1 MASDSPA
8 GGAPDDMPV
17 APSDS
22 TGPESSLEVTLE
34 TLQRVIDGLQTE
46 NADLND
52 KYLRA
57 VADSHNIRRR
67 GQQDVEKERK
77 FAVERFARDM
87 LSVADNLGRALS
99 ALPASLDALDPAVR
113 NVVVG
118 VQATEREL
126 LSVLERHG
134 VTRIEAKDKPFNAEF
149 HQAVMEIEDASV
161 PTGTVVQELA
171 PGYLL
176 AGRLLRAAMVGV
188 SKGGPQRMPEP
199 RAEASNENNEP

>member
-1 MASDSPA
+1 MASDPTA
-8 GGAPDDMPV
+8 GGAPAEMPV
-17 APSDS
+17 ETPENLDIPAAPGD
-22 TGPESSLEVTLE
+22 LERQIE
-34 TLQRVIDGLQTE
+34 QLQVE

-52 KYLRA
+52 KHLRA
-57 VADSHNIRRR
+57 VAEAQNVRRR
-67 GQQDVEKERK
+67 AQQDIEKERK
-77 FAVERFARDM
+77 FGIERFARDV

-99 ALPASLDALDPAVR
+99 VLPTDLTTLDPALR
-113 NVVVG
+113 NVIVG
-118 VQATEREL
+118 VQATDREL

-134 VTRIEAKDKPFNAEF
+134 VTRVESLGKPFNAEL

-188 SKGGPQRMPEP
+188 SKGGSA
-199 RAEASNENNEP
+199 RAANISNEN

>member
-17 APSDS
+17 DS
-22 TGPESSLEVTLE
+22 PETTGPEMTLE
-34 TLQRVIDGLQTE
+34 TLQRVIEGLQTE

-52 KYLRA
+52 KHLRA
-57 VADSHNIRRR
+57 VADAQNIRRR
-67 GQQDVEKERK
+67 AQQDIEKERK
-77 FAVERFARDM
+77 FAVERFARDV

-99 ALPASLDALDPAVR
+99 ALPANLDALDPAVR

-126 LSVLERHG
+126 LSILERHG

-149 HQAVMEIEDASV
+149 HQAVMEIENASV
-161 PTGTVVQELA
+161 PMGTVVQELA

-188 SKGGPQRMPEP
+188 SKGGPARTAETKP
-199 RAEASNENNEP
+199 EASNDA